1 MVAFEGLRL
10 HDTAVALGLDL
21 LLASVDGGSSYWH
34 RRRSGDDP
42 MGEIVR
48 DLVPRLD
55 DVAGSPTLGRAVLG
69 WSMGGFGALAAV
81 IGHPTV
87 FGTAAVAGAALWRR
101 FDDTAPG
108 AFDSAADFR
117 ANDVLNRAR
126 ALHGRRVRIDCGED
140 DPFAATNRE
149 LLAALPDAIGG
160 IRPGFHDAA
169 FWRLVAPDQLWFIAG
184 TGSP

>member
-34 RRRSGDDP
+34 RRQSGDDS

-55 DVAGSPTLGRAVLG
+55 DVAGLPTLGRAVLG

-81 IGHPTV
+81 IEHPTV
-87 FGTAAVAGAALWRR
+87 FSTAAVAGAALWRR
-101 FDDTAPG
+101 FDETAPG
-108 AFDSAADFR
+108 AFDSTADFEAHTVFDR
-117 ANDVLNRAR
+117 VT
-126 ALHGRRVRIDCGED
+126 ALHGKRVRIDCGED
-140 DPFAATNRE
+140 DPFVATNRR
-149 LLAALPDAIGG
+149 LLAALPDAAGG
-160 IRPGFHDAA
+160 IRPGFHDDA
-169 FWRLVAPDQLWFIAG
+169 FWRLVAPDQLRFIAAMG
-184 TGSP
+184 PP